1 MSHGPYTLG
10 GRRRRC
16 AGAATGERAGRV
28 HSARAGNSKGAAVT
42 DGFDFLSPG
51 AQIPLSGV
59 AGQTGATQALASA
72 AYRDTAL
79 ATLSGADDGM
89 SSVKEAKVKLLRAN
103 LGEAF
108 ARAVQDRM
116 LGAGRKELV
125 QSFGAEPQTVVEHC
139 LAANRIRQERDTK
152 LTAVMAVFGLLFLPG
167 MLVWLG
173 AFQLRAVVRKSEG
186 SRAGLLGSVV
196 LVVVGFFAVL
206 FVLNPP
212 LTGFWALY
220 LRVMMVAPVLGWFWA
235 KRICEQTAKDL
246 RERWAGLVS
255 GSGVGAKIPE
265 AVPRNPN
272 QTRAETLRQNLAKLS
287 AEQRS
292 NVVFYAGP
300 KGILGMGARWGAWR
314 MAEELTPRE
323 GLSEIHPFRSW
334 DVIKAIHGRLRALER
349 GPLHTGGFPKPQVQ
363 HWIVSHVGAD
373 AKKITRPTGA
383 EVDGYTVRDFEV
395 QRICNEQQF
404 DKGDRHYLGVQFVV
418 WDGQLVITM
427 MVTVTV
433 LASTL
438 RVEVTGH
445 ALGPVHSLFTTAP
458 EAKEKE
464 VAHPVKF
471 WEQRKVQLPLVESD
485 EVVRLAARAPLTRFP
500 RILDHL
506 GGKIVLPEP
515 FGLRHSWAATPWTHR
530 FMTDDALRAAT
541 PVLRAVHS
549 AAISV
554 MAENG
559 VDVTKFDTRSGIL
572 SNTVQDASPDG
583 VEIF

>member
-1 MSHGPYTLG
+1 M
-10 GRRRRC
+10 
-16 AGAATGERAGRV
+16 
-28 HSARAGNSKGAAVT
+28 T

-51 AQIPLSGV
+51 AQIPLSGSD
-59 AGQTGATQALASA
+59 GQTGATQALASA
-72 AYRDTAL
+72 AYRDTPLKAL
-79 ATLSGADDGM
+79 SDADSGV
-89 SSVKEAKVKLLRAN
+89 SSTTAPKIQLLRAN

-108 ARAVQDRM
+108 ARAVQNRM
-116 LGAGRKELV
+116 LGAGRNELV

-152 LTAVMAVFGLLFLPG
+152 LTAVMAAFGLLFLPG
-167 MLVWLG
+167 TLIWLG
-173 AFQLRAVVRKSEG
+173 AFQLRAAVRKSEG
-186 SRAGLLGSVV
+186 SRTGLLGSAV
-196 LVVVGFFAVL
+196 LVVAGFLAVL
-206 FVLNPP
+206 FIVNPP
-212 LTGFWALY
+212 LTGFWSQY

-235 KRICEQTAKDL
+235 QRICEQTAKDL

-272 QTRAETLRQNLAKLS
+272 QTRAETLRQALAKLS
-287 AEQRS
+287 AEQQS
-292 NVVFYAGP
+292 NVVFYAGH
-300 KGILGMGARWGAWR
+300 KGVLGMGARWGAWR

-334 DVIKAIHGRLRALER
+334 DVIKAIHGRLRSLER
-349 GPLHTGGFPKPQVQ
+349 GPLHTGGFPKPHVQ

-373 AKKITRPTGA
+373 AKKITRPTGTD
-383 EVDGYTVRDFEV
+383 VDGYTVRDFEI

-404 DKGDRHYLGVQFVV
+404 DKGNRHYLGVQFVV

-445 ALGPVHSLFTTAP
+445 ALGPVLSLFTTAP

-464 VAHPVKF
+464 VAHPLRF
-471 WEQRKVQLPLVESD
+471 WEKKKVQLPLVGSD

-500 RILDHL
+500 QILDHL
-506 GGKIVLPEP
+506 GGKITLPEP
-515 FGLRHSWAATPWTHR
+515 FGLRHSWASTPWTHR
-530 FMTDDALRAAT
+530 FMADDALRAAT

-559 VDVTKFDTRSGIL
+559 VDVSKFDNRSGIL
-572 SNTVQDASPDG
+572 SNTVQDAAPDD
-583 VEIF
+583 VDVY